1 MINEKK
7 ISRKNKQRRSY
18 RTRTKIAAYSDLPRL
33 SVFRSL
39 KHLYLQVIDDDAGKT
54 LCSASD
60 TEITA
65 KGKKPVEVAFEVGK
79 ILAQK
84 ALDKKVENVV
94 FDKGSYKY
102 HGQVKAAA
110 EGAREGGLKL

>member
-7 ISRKNKQRRSY
+7 ISRKNKQRRLI
-18 RTRTKIAAYSDLPRL
+18 RTRARITANSDLPRL
-33 SVFRSL
+33 SVYRSL
-39 KHLYLQVIDDDAGKT
+39 KHLYLQVIDDSIGKT

-60 TEITA
+60 AETEA
-65 KGKKPVEVAFEVGK
+65 KDKKPVEVAFEVGK
-79 ILAQK
+79 ILAKK
-84 ALDKKVENVV
+84 ALDKKVLNVV

>member
-1 MINEKK
+1 MLKEKR
-7 ISRKNKQRRSY
+7 ISNNNRLRRLQ
-18 RTRTKIAAYSDLPRL
+18 RTRKKIAAYSTFPRL

-39 KHLYLQVIDDDAGKT
+39 KHLYLQVIDDAQGKT

-60 TEITA
+60 AEVTA
-65 KGKKPVEVAFEVGK
+65 KGKKPVEVAAEVGK
-79 ILAQK
+79 LLAKK
-84 ALDKKVENVV
+84 ALEKKVGQVV

-110 EGAREGGLKL
+110 EAAREGGLKF